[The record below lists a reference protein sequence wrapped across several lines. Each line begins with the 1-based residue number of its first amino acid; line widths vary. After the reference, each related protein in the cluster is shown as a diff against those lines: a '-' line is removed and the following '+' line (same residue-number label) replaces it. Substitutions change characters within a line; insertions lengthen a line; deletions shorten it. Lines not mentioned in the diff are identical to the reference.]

1 MKSRRSS
8 GTRGA
13 LPPMARM
20 ASSTSSR
27 PPTVRAAKTTCA
39 PSAAKC
45 RATAAPMPR
54 DLPVISEILP
64 ARRPVTLSEPSSG
77 FSKKRQ
83 LHGDLAVIG
92 VDMRDRVIAGKAGV
106 AEVRCQVVSPRL
118 AHRPVEPVDRQK
130 GEAVDTDQLGHS
142 GDIQAC
148 GEELVTLRRGDPVK
162 TRMARRRARDPHVD
176 LLRSG
181 APDHLHDLYRSG
193 AAHDRVVD
201 EDHALAG
208 KIGPARIVLQTDAEV
223 ADLVGR
229 LDESPADIVIADDPQ
244 LEGQTRFLGIADRSR
259 HPGIGHRHD
268 DVRIAS
274 GFARELAPDALAGL
288 VDALET

>member
-1 MKSRRSS
+1 IAREE
-8 GTRGA
+8 GGA
-13 LPPMARM
+13 
-20 ASSTSSR
+20 
-27 PPTVRAAKTTCA
+27 
-39 PSAAKC
+39 
-45 RATAAPMPR
+45 
-54 DLPVISEILP
+54 E
-64 ARRPVTLSEPSSG
+64 G
-77 FSKKRQ
+77 
-83 LHGDLAVIG
+83 
-92 VDMRDRVIAGKAGV
+92 
-106 AEVRCQVVSPRL
+106 RCQVVPPGL

-130 GEAVDTDQLGHS
+130 GEAVDTDQLGHP
-142 GDIQAC
+142 GDIQVG

-229 LDESPADIVIADDPQ
+229 LDESPADIVIADDAK
-244 LEGQTRFLGIADRSR
+244 LYG
-259 HPGIGHRHD
+259 
-268 DVRIAS
+268 
-274 GFARELAPDALAGL
+274 AP
-288 VDALET
+288 